1 MVERTGGGSS
11 NELDFGYFFLSHML
25 KHMAATAEV
34 LKVLFGI
41 LTIAV
46 VAISGAY
53 YGLEPNEK
61 FDEQGDYTTK
71 GKALVWT
78 SWVLLS
84 IWILI
89 IMGLTVGVGR

>member
-1 MVERTGGGSS
+1 
-11 NELDFGYFFLSHML
+11 
-25 KHMAATAEV
+25 MATVTEV

-61 FDEQGDYTTK
+61 FDEHGDYTTK

-84 IWILI
+84 IWILVV
-89 IMGLTVGVGR
+89 MGLVLGMGKQQRS